1 MEKIVNIQWLR
12 AVAAMMVVLYHANNV
27 YLSLGGVAGHDL
39 YSFFGRFGYAGVDV
53 FFVISGYII
62 WVSTRKVSGGAT
74 LLGYLY
80 NRAARIYLGY
90 WPYFAL
96 FLLLAYWG
104 SIALPPEADVL
115 GSLFLSQSYWHKLLI
130 DVSWTLQFELY
141 FYAVFALLLL
151 LPRRYLIHAVWLLAV
166 VLLLV
171 QAHYIFIKDAY
182 NPDHFYQQNM
192 FFWFYGAPFC
202 LEFLAGA
209 VIAWF
214 FEQRRVRTLWPVVLG
229 AFLAFSG
236 ALYGESQLLNGS
248 LAQGYYAPQR
258 VLLYG
263 SFVALTLVALVELE
277 RRGAVLFKRS
287 SLLLGGASYS
297 LYLAHAVWLYFFMR
311 SSALA
316 NLQSWSL
323 PPFLATSLLVLAMVL
338 YSIAHY
344 RWIEQPLMRLAHR
357 LKPTKWRSQMAKN

>member
-96 FLLLAYWG
+96 FLLLAYLG

-141 FYAVFALLLL
+141 FYAVFAVLLL
-151 LPRRYLIHAVWLLAV
+151 LPRRHLIHAVWLIAL
-166 VLLLV
+166 VLLLL
-171 QAHYIFIKDAY
+171 QCHYILIKDAY

-192 FFWFYGAPFC
+192 LFWFYGAPFC

-214 FEQRRVRTLWPVVLG
+214 FERRRIKTLWPVVLG
-229 AFLAFSG
+229 AVVAFVA
-236 ALYGESQLLNGS
+236 ALSFESQLATGS

-258 VLLYG
+258 VLLFG
-263 SFVALTLVALVELE
+263 NFAALSLSALIELE
-277 RRGAVLFKRS
+277 RRGWVLFKRS

-316 NLQSWSL
+316 TLQSWSL
-323 PPFLATSLLVLAMVL
+323 PPFIATTLLVLAMVL
-338 YSIAHY
+338 YSIIHY
-344 RWIEQPLMRLAHR
+344 LWIEQTLMAWAAR
-357 LKPTKWRSQMAKN
+357 LKPKMWRGHNPKN